1 MTGTDPA
8 TVGDVLDMGAPEPPN
23 VIGVES
29 LAWVDH
35 GWGDGPELADETD
48 ARDPE
53 AELLHFGKTYAPS
66 IDGDWKFY
74 LGSKTYTDW
83 ETVLRRFGPV
93 RVTHT
98 SKETPDDRH

>member
-8 TVGDVLDMGAPEPPN
+8 AIGDVLDMGAPEPPN

-29 LAWVDH
+29 LTWADY
-35 GWGDGPELADETD
+35 GDGYGPGLADETD
-48 ARDPE
+48 ADDPE
-53 AELLHFGKTYAPS
+53 AGLLHFGKTTR
-66 IDGDWKFY
+66 GDWKVY
-74 LGSKTYTDW
+74 LGGKTYTDW

-98 SKETPDDRH
+98 SKETPDD